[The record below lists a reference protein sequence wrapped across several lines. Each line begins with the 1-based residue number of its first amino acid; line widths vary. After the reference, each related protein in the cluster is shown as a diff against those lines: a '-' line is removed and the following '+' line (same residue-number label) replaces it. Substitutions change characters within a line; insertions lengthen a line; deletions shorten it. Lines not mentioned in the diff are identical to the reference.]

1 MDPVSDS
8 TIRYVWASFDP
19 DGEITASKDIS
30 SVTKNGTGD
39 FTVNFSGVMQTDNYF
54 AAITPFDNTSAP
66 ITVKNISQNDSSCR
80 FICRGGGVS
89 VLGLTVVNSVPIDP
103 NVGINFFACC

>member
-1 MDPVSDS
+1 MDPISDS
-8 TIRYVWASFDP
+8 TIRYIWASFDP
-19 DGEITASKDIS
+19 DGEIAASKDID

-54 AAITPFDNTSAP
+54 ATITPVDSTGSPFT
-66 ITVKNISQNDSSCR
+66 IKILSQDDSSCR

-89 VLGLTVVNSVPIDP
+89 VLGITVVNSVPIDP
-103 NVGINFFACC
+103 DIGINFFACC